1 MRRIG
6 VLTVLSEADPEAQR
20 RIAIIREALQ
30 EFGWTEGRNLR
41 IDFRWSAGDA
51 DRLRAH
57 ARELVALNPDVILS
71 AGTSATAAMQR
82 ETRTVPI
89 VFAQVTDPV
98 GAGFVTSLARP
109 GGNITGFAQ
118 YEVDIGVKWLELLKQ
133 IAPGVARV
141 TVIYDPANPATRGYL
156 RSMEAAAP
164 SLAIKVSGSAVRAST
179 DIQNAIDAMAGDRN
193 GGLVVPAGP
202 VLSVHRRL
210 IVDLAAHHR
219 LPAVYTL
226 RYFVESGGLASYSVD
241 NHDLY
246 RRAMSY
252 IDRVLKGE
260 KPGDLPI
267 QYATK
272 FELVI
277 NLKTAKALGL
287 EVPISLLART
297 DEVIE

>member
-1 MRRIG
+1 
-6 VLTVLSEADPEAQR
+6 
-20 RIAIIREALQ
+20 
-30 EFGWTEGRNLR
+30 
-41 IDFRWSAGDA
+41 
-51 DRLRAH
+51 
-57 ARELVALNPDVILS
+57 
-71 AGTSATAAMQR
+71 
-82 ETRTVPI
+82 VPI

-141 TVIYDPANPATRGYL
+141 TVIYDPANPATRGYV

-202 VLSVHRRL
+202 VLSVHRSL

-226 RYFVESGGLASYSVD
+226 RYFVESGGLASYGVD
-241 NHDLY
+241 NNDLY

-267 QYATK
+267 QYSTK